1 VRRRILAYD
10 IALVLWAALWLVVG
24 VLVHRAVV
32 DLAGLSEP
40 VVDAAA
46 ALEETAQG
54 LRQVDEIPF
63 VGEIANL
70 PAIERDVRIAA
81 ASARASARESREDV
95 EQLARLLGFTVALV
109 PTLPL
114 LALWIPVRRDWRR
127 RA

>member
-1 VRRRILAYD
+1 MRRRVAIYD
-10 IALVLWAALWLVVG
+10 VALVLWTAVWLVVG
-24 VLVHRAVV
+24 VLVYRDVRAMSE
-32 DLAGLSEP
+32 LSDP
-40 VVDAAA
+40 IVDAAA

-54 LRQVDEIPF
+54 LSQVDDIPF

-70 PAIERDVRIAA
+70 PRIEQRVRVAA
-81 ASARASARESREDV
+81 RSARTSANESREHV
-95 EQLARLLGFTVALV
+95 ARLAWLLGAAIALV

>member
-1 VRRRILAYD
+1 MRRRVAIYD
-10 IALVLWAALWLVVG
+10 VALVFWTVVWLVVG
-24 VLVHRAVV
+24 VLVYRDVRAMTE
-32 DLAGLSEP
+32 LSDP
-40 VVDAAA
+40 IVDAAA

-54 LRQVDEIPF
+54 LSQIDDIPF

-70 PAIERDVRIAA
+70 PRIEQRVRVAA
-81 ASARASARESREDV
+81 SSARASANESRDHV
-95 EQLARLLGFTVALV
+95 SRLAWLLGGAIALV